1 MSGHT
6 GDFRVLRENHVMSAL
21 LGRLS
26 SWLIPALVGALLT
39 LLFNA
44 SGDRANAAQ
53 TVLRVEKLEQQ
64 MHEIQK
70 DLAAG
75 GPPALARRV
84 DDLQAQTQEQYREV
98 SKKLDQIQD
107 ILLGAKR
114 K

>member
-6 GDFRVLRENHVMSAL
+6 GDFRAVRDSHVLSAL
-21 LGRLS
+21 LGRVS
-26 SWLIPALVGALLT
+26 GWLIPALVGALLT

-53 TVLRVEKLEQQ
+53 TALRVEKLEVQVKDI
-64 MHEIQK
+64 EK

-107 ILLGAKR
+107 ILLAAKR

>member
-6 GDFRVLRENHVMSAL
+6 SEFRLPRDNHVISVL

-53 TVLRVEKLEQQ
+53 TMLRVEKLEV
-64 MHEIQK
+64 EVK
-70 DLAAG
+70 DIEKELAAG

-98 SKKLDQIQD
+98 SKKLDQIQE
-107 ILLGAKR
+107 ILLAAKR